1 MENLLYN
8 LPKLTMKSM
17 STFKS
22 QIKVIVKINKLPL

>member
-8 LPKLTMKSM
+8 LPKLTVKSM

-22 QIKVIVKINKLPL
+22 QIKVIPKI